1 MTAIKLNLLK
11 VKQIKD
17 DKVWLLSEGNLY
29 DYLNSLKT
37 EFYEYAIQR
46 KIVKNDYLDKLF
58 KTVLDNE
65 PFPIIT
71 LTTERTDNFNVG
83 EVIEFDSDKVEILDG
98 LQRTFRLWAHLKLY
112 EHYSGSTNQNKVKEF
127 ISEFK
132 QTPEGALFFE
142 LGIFRTSYIKYLIES
157 KNINE
162 IKDKFENYNV
172 YFYVWL
178 NLSEIEVVNKMLLLN
193 LGQKSVSPKHQF
205 ELLFLHFYR
214 HFVSGSSNITIV
226 RERELESKTL
236 KGEHRQVGSF
246 LFSSIIIAMLSF
258 YETKAKR
265 VNKSELGFEINE
277 ESDLNAPLFQ
287 ILFEKDFIEN
297 FLKCLYRI
305 DEAIDKSYSGIGIK
319 WFGKDTTLS
328 GVYAGISEYVKVTEI
343 LKPISENKE
352 AAYDVS
358 EIREKLKAATTKG
371 VDEFILLINQNALE
385 LEDFE
390 KAYENLSSRSINIGN
405 VLRSAI
411 KGFVGNLLN
420 NNNPKWSNYIK

>member
-11 VKQIKD
+11 VKQVKE
-17 DKVWLLSEGNLY
+17 DKVWLLAEGNLY
-29 DYLNSLKT
+29 EYLNSLKAD
-37 EFYEYAIQR
+37 FYEYAIQR
-46 KIVKNDYLDKLF
+46 KIVRNDYLDKLF

-71 LTTERTDNFNVG
+71 LTTENTDNFNEG
-83 EVIEFDSDKVEILDG
+83 EVKEFDSDKVEILDG

-112 EHYSGSTNQNKVKEF
+112 EHYSRNTNPDEIKDF

-132 QTPEGALFFE
+132 QTTEGSLFFE
-142 LGIFRTSYIKYLIES
+142 LGIFRTSYIKNLIES
-157 KNINE
+157 KRINE

-214 HFVSGSSNITIV
+214 HFVAGSSNITIV

-265 VNKSELGFEINE
+265 VNKSELDFEINE

-328 GVYAGISEYVKVTEI
+328 GVYAGISEYVNVTEI

-371 VDEFILLINQNALE
+371 VDQFILLINQNALE

>member
-29 DYLNSLKT
+29 EYLNSLKT

-162 IKDKFENYNV
+162 IKDKFENYTV

-358 EIREKLKAATTKG
+358 EIREKLKVATTKG